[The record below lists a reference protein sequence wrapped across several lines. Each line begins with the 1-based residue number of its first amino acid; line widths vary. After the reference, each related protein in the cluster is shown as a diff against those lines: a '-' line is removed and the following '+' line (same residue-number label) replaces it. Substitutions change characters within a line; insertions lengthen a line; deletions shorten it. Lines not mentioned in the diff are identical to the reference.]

1 MTGGS
6 DGFLH
11 LWNYELKNK
20 IKSFNFGGIP
30 VCVAKINP
38 QGDMLAYGLGNDWH
52 IGEEG
57 RKWPSLLQ
65 VHRFGSD
72 ELTKKKY

>member
-11 LWNYELKNK
+11 FWNYELKNK

-30 VCVAKINP
+30 VCAAKINP

-52 IGEEG
+52 IGE
-57 RKWPSLLQ
+57 
-65 VHRFGSD
+65 
-72 ELTKKKY
+72 